1 MSRRRAALAFEEE
14 FLMANGKVI
23 TGYSMP
29 FVALYAAANGVVT
42 YSGGIPLARGVDVS
56 LSVEGGGDNDFYADN
71 VKAESDTQTFS
82 SGTLSLTVDGLKAA
96 ARKLISGVK
105 TTRTVGSGDT
115 KVSFDVY
122 DDDQKMPY
130 VGVGFVVRYMED
142 GVTTYAPIIIKKVKF
157 SPEGLD
163 AATQEEN
170 IDWQTTKLEASIMR
184 DDTANHEWKMIGD
197 DQTTEEAA
205 VAAYKLVLTPSAPA
219 A

>member
-1 MSRRRAALAFEEE
+1 
-14 FLMANGKVI
+14 MANGKVI

-82 SGTLSLTVDGLKAA
+82 SGTLSLTVDGLKAT

-105 TTRTVGSGDT
+105 TTRKEGSGDT
-115 KVSFDVY
+115 AISFDVY
-122 DDDQKMPY
+122 DDKQEMPY

>member
-56 LSVEGGGDNDFYADN
+56 LSVEGGSDNDFYADN
-71 VKAESDTQTFS
+71 VKAESDNQTFS
-82 SGTLSLTVDGLKAA
+82 SGTLSLTVDGLKAT

-105 TTRTVGSGDT
+105 TTRKEGSGET
-115 KVSFDVY
+115 AVSFDVY

-184 DDTANHEWKMIGD
+184 DDTANHEWKMIGE

-205 VAAYKLVLTPSAPA
+205 VAAYKLVLTPA

>member
-1 MSRRRAALAFEEE
+1 
-14 FLMANGKVI
+14 MANGKVI

-105 TTRTVGSGDT
+105 TTRKEGSGDT
-115 KVSFDVY
+115 AISFDVY
-122 DDDQKMPY
+122 DDKQEMPY

-184 DDTANHEWKMIGD
+184 DDTANHEWKMIGE

>member
-56 LSVEGGGDNDFYADN
+56 LSVEGGSDNDFYADN
-71 VKAESDTQTFS
+71 VKAESDNQTFS
-82 SGTLSLTVDGLKAA
+82 SGTLSLTVDGLKEA

-105 TTRTVGSGDT
+105 TTRKEGTGDT
-115 KVSFDVY
+115 AVSFDVY
-122 DDDQKMPY
+122 DDKQEMPY

-170 IDWQTTKLEASIMR
+170 IEWQTTKLEASIMR

-205 VAAYKLVLTPSAPA
+205 VAAYKLVLTPA

>member
-105 TTRTVGSGDT
+105 TTRKEGSGDT
-115 KVSFDVY
+115 AISFDVY
-122 DDDQKMPY
+122 DDKQEMPY

-205 VAAYKLVLTPSAPA
+205 VAAYKLVLTPA

>member
-56 LSVEGGGDNDFYADN
+56 LSVEGGSDNDFYADN

-105 TTRTVGSGDT
+105 TTRKEGTGDT
-115 KVSFDVY
+115 AVSFDVY
-122 DDDQKMPY
+122 DDKQEMPY

-205 VAAYKLVLTPSAPA
+205 VAAYKLVLTPA

>member
-1 MSRRRAALAFEEE
+1 
-14 FLMANGKVI
+14 MANGKVI

-105 TTRTVGSGDT
+105 TTRKEGSGDT
-115 KVSFDVY
+115 AISFDVY
-122 DDDQKMPY
+122 DDKQEMPY

>member
-42 YSGGIPLARGVDVS
+42 YSGGIPLARGVNVS

-71 VKAESDTQTFS
+71 VKAESANQTFS
-82 SGTLSLTVDGLKAA
+82 SGKLSLTVDGLKAA

-105 TTRTVGSGDT
+105 TTRTEGSGDT
-115 KVSFDVY
+115 VVSFDVY

-142 GVTTYAPIIIKKVKF
+142 GVTTYAPVIIKKVKF

-184 DDTANHEWKMIGD
+184 DDTANHEWKMIGE

-205 VAAYKLVLTPSAPA
+205 VAAYKLVLTPA

>member
-1 MSRRRAALAFEEE
+1 
-14 FLMANGKVI
+14 MANGKVI

-105 TTRTVGSGDT
+105 TTRKEGSGET
-115 KVSFDVY
+115 AISFDVY
-122 DDDQKMPY
+122 DDKQEMPY

-184 DDTANHEWKMIGD
+184 DDTANHEWKMIGE

>member
-29 FVALYAAANGVVT
+29 FVALYEAANGVVT

-71 VKAESDTQTFS
+71 VKAESDNQTFS

-105 TTRTVGSGDT
+105 TTRTEGSSDT
-115 KVSFDVY
+115 AVSFDVY

-170 IDWQTTKLEASIMR
+170 IEWQTTKLEASIMR

-205 VAAYKLVLTPSAPA
+205 VAAYKLVLTPA

>member
-1 MSRRRAALAFEEE
+1 
-14 FLMANGKVI
+14 MANGKVI

-56 LSVEGGGDNDFYADN
+56 LSVEGGSDNDFYADN
-71 VKAESDTQTFS
+71 VKAESNNQTFS
-82 SGTLSLTVDGLKAA
+82 SGTLSLTVDGLKEA

-105 TTRTVGSGDT
+105 TTRKEGTGDT
-115 KVSFDVY
+115 AVSFDVY
-122 DDDQKMPY
+122 DDKQEMPY

-170 IDWQTTKLEASIMR
+170 IEWQTTKLEASIMR

-205 VAAYKLVLTPSAPA
+205 VAAYKLVLTPA

>member
-56 LSVEGGGDNDFYADN
+56 LSVEGGSDNDFYADN
-71 VKAESDTQTFS
+71 VKAESDNQTFS

-105 TTRTVGSGDT
+105 TTRKEGTGDT
-115 KVSFDVY
+115 AVSFDVY

-205 VAAYKLVLTPSAPA
+205 VAAYKLVLTPA

>member
-56 LSVEGGGDNDFYADN
+56 LSVEGGSDNDFYADN

-105 TTRTVGSGDT
+105 TTRKEGTGDT
-115 KVSFDVY
+115 AVSFDVY
-122 DDDQKMPY
+122 DDKQEMPY

-184 DDTANHEWKMIGD
+184 DDTANHEWKLIGE

-205 VAAYKLVLTPSAPA
+205 VAAYKLVLTPA

>member
-1 MSRRRAALAFEEE
+1 
-14 FLMANGKVI
+14 MANGKVI

-42 YSGGIPLARGVDVS
+42 YSGGIPLARGVNVS

-71 VKAESDTQTFS
+71 VKAESANQTFS
-82 SGTLSLTVDGLKAA
+82 SGKLSLTVDGLKAA

-105 TTRTVGSGDT
+105 TTRTEGSGDT
-115 KVSFDVY
+115 VVSFDVY

-184 DDTANHEWKMIGD
+184 DDTANHEWKMIGE

-205 VAAYKLVLTPSAPA
+205 VAAYKLVLTPA

>member
-105 TTRTVGSGDT
+105 TTRKEGSGDT
-115 KVSFDVY
+115 AISFDVY
-122 DDDQKMPY
+122 DDKQEMPY

-170 IDWQTTKLEASIMR
+170 IEWQTTKLEASIMR
-184 DDTANHEWKMIGD
+184 DDTANHEWKLIGE

>member
-56 LSVEGGGDNDFYADN
+56 LSVEGGSDNDFYADN
-71 VKAESDTQTFS
+71 VKAESDNQTFS

-105 TTRTVGSGDT
+105 TTRTEGSGDT
-115 KVSFDVY
+115 TVSFDVY

-184 DDTANHEWKMIGD
+184 DDTANHEWKMIGE

-205 VAAYKLVLTPSAPA
+205 VAAYKLVLTPA

>member
-71 VKAESDTQTFS
+71 VKAESDNQTFS

-105 TTRTVGSGDT
+105 TTRTEGSGDT
-115 KVSFDVY
+115 TVSFDVY

-184 DDTANHEWKMIGD
+184 DDTANHEWKMIGE

-205 VAAYKLVLTPSAPA
+205 VAAYKLVLTPA

>member
-56 LSVEGGGDNDFYADN
+56 LSVEGGSDNDFYADN
-71 VKAESDTQTFS
+71 VKAESDNQTFS

-105 TTRTVGSGDT
+105 TTRTEGSGGT
-115 KVSFDVY
+115 TVSFDVY

-184 DDTANHEWKMIGD
+184 DDTATHEWKMIGE

-205 VAAYKLVLTPSAPA
+205 VAAYKLVLTPSA
-219 A
+219 

>member
-56 LSVEGGGDNDFYADN
+56 LSVEGGSDNDFYADN
-71 VKAESDTQTFS
+71 VKAESDNQTFS
-82 SGTLSLTVDGLKAA
+82 SGTLSLTVDGLKEA

-105 TTRTVGSGDT
+105 TTRKEGTGDT
-115 KVSFDVY
+115 AVSFDVY
-122 DDDQKMPY
+122 DDKQEMPY

-205 VAAYKLVLTPSAPA
+205 VAAYKLVLTPA

>member
-1 MSRRRAALAFEEE
+1 
-14 FLMANGKVI
+14 MANGKVI

-42 YSGGIPLARGVDVS
+42 YSGGLPLARGVDVS

-105 TTRTVGSGDT
+105 TTRKEGSGDT
-115 KVSFDVY
+115 AISFDVY
-122 DDDQKMPY
+122 DDKQEMPY

-184 DDTANHEWKMIGD
+184 DDTANHEWKMIGE

>member
-1 MSRRRAALAFEEE
+1 
-14 FLMANGKVI
+14 MANGKVI

-56 LSVEGGGDNDFYADN
+56 LSVEGGSDNDFYADN
-71 VKAESDTQTFS
+71 VKAESDNQTFS
-82 SGTLSLTVDGLKAA
+82 SGTLSLTVDGLKEA

-105 TTRTVGSGDT
+105 TTRKEGTGDT
-115 KVSFDVY
+115 AVSFDVY
-122 DDDQKMPY
+122 DDKQEMPY

-184 DDTANHEWKMIGD
+184 DDTANHEWKLIGE

-205 VAAYKLVLTPSAPA
+205 VAAYKLVLTPA

>member
-56 LSVEGGGDNDFYADN
+56 LSVEGGSDNDFYADN
-71 VKAESDTQTFS
+71 VKAESDNQTFS

-105 TTRTVGSGDT
+105 TTRTEGSGDT
-115 KVSFDVY
+115 KVSFDIY

>member
-56 LSVEGGGDNDFYADN
+56 LSVEGGSDNDFYADN
-71 VKAESDTQTFS
+71 VKAESNNQTFS
-82 SGTLSLTVDGLKAA
+82 SGTLSLTVDGLKEA

-105 TTRTVGSGDT
+105 TTRKEGTGDT
-115 KVSFDVY
+115 AVSFDVY
-122 DDDQKMPY
+122 DDKQEMPY

-170 IDWQTTKLEASIMR
+170 IEWQTTKLEASIMR

-205 VAAYKLVLTPSAPA
+205 VAAYKLVLTPA

>member
-56 LSVEGGGDNDFYADN
+56 LSVEGGSDNDFYADN
-71 VKAESDTQTFS
+71 VKAESDNQTFS
-82 SGTLSLTVDGLKAA
+82 SGTLSLTVDGLKAT

-105 TTRTVGSGDT
+105 TTRKEGSGET
-115 KVSFDVY
+115 AVSFDVY

-205 VAAYKLVLTPSAPA
+205 VAAYKLVLTPA

>member
-56 LSVEGGGDNDFYADN
+56 LSVEGGSDNDFYADN

-105 TTRTVGSGDT
+105 TTRKEGTGDT
-115 KVSFDVY
+115 AVSFDVY
-122 DDDQKMPY
+122 DDKQEMPY

-170 IDWQTTKLEASIMR
+170 IEWQTTKLEASIMR
-184 DDTANHEWKMIGD
+184 DDTANHEWKLIGE

-205 VAAYKLVLTPSAPA
+205 VAAYKLVLTPA

>member
-56 LSVEGGGDNDFYADN
+56 LSVEGGSDNDFYADN
-71 VKAESDTQTFS
+71 VKAESDNQTFS

-105 TTRTVGSGDT
+105 TTRKEGTGDT
-115 KVSFDVY
+115 AVSFDVY

-130 VGVGFVVRYMED
+130 VGVGFVIRYMED

-184 DDTANHEWKMIGD
+184 DDTANHEWKLIGE

-205 VAAYKLVLTPSAPA
+205 VAAYKLVLTPA

>member
-1 MSRRRAALAFEEE
+1 
-14 FLMANGKVI
+14 MANGKVI

-56 LSVEGGGDNDFYADN
+56 LSVEGGSDNDFYADN
-71 VKAESDTQTFS
+71 VKAESNNQTFS
-82 SGTLSLTVDGLKAA
+82 SGTLSLTVDGLKEA

-105 TTRTVGSGDT
+105 TTRKEGTGDT
-115 KVSFDVY
+115 AVSFDVY
-122 DDDQKMPY
+122 DDKQEMPY

-205 VAAYKLVLTPSAPA
+205 VAAYKLVLTPA

>member
-1 MSRRRAALAFEEE
+1 
-14 FLMANGKVI
+14 MANGKVI

-105 TTRTVGSGDT
+105 TTRKEGSGDT
-115 KVSFDVY
+115 AISFDVY
-122 DDDQKMPY
+122 DDKQEMPY

-205 VAAYKLVLTPSAPA
+205 VAAYKLVLTPA

>member
-1 MSRRRAALAFEEE
+1 
-14 FLMANGKVI
+14 MANGKVI

-105 TTRTVGSGDT
+105 TTRKEGSGDT
-115 KVSFDVY
+115 AISFDVY
-122 DDDQKMPY
+122 DDKQEMPY

-184 DDTANHEWKMIGD
+184 DDTANHEWKMIGE

-205 VAAYKLVLTPSAPA
+205 VAAYKLVLTPSAPSA
-219 A
+219 PSA

>member
-1 MSRRRAALAFEEE
+1 
-14 FLMANGKVI
+14 MANGKVI

-56 LSVEGGGDNDFYADN
+56 LSVEGGSDNDFYADN

-82 SGTLSLTVDGLKAA
+82 SGTLSLTVDGLKEA

-105 TTRTVGSGDT
+105 TTRKEGTGDT
-115 KVSFDVY
+115 AVSFDVY
-122 DDDQKMPY
+122 DDKQEMPY

-205 VAAYKLVLTPSAPA
+205 VAAYKLVLTPA

>member
-56 LSVEGGGDNDFYADN
+56 LSVEGGSDNDFYADN

-105 TTRTVGSGDT
+105 TTRKEGSGDT
-115 KVSFDVY
+115 AISFDVY
-122 DDDQKMPY
+122 DDKQEMPY

-184 DDTANHEWKMIGD
+184 DDTANHEWKLVGE

>member
-105 TTRTVGSGDT
+105 TTRKEGTGDT
-115 KVSFDVY
+115 AISFDVY
-122 DDDQKMPY
+122 DDKQVMPY

>member
-56 LSVEGGGDNDFYADN
+56 LSVEGGSDNDFYADN
-71 VKAESDTQTFS
+71 VKAESNTQTFS
-82 SGTLSLTVDGLKAA
+82 SGKLSLTVDGLKAA

-105 TTRTVGSGDT
+105 TTRKEGSGDT
-115 KVSFDVY
+115 AISFDVY
-122 DDDQKMPY
+122 DDKQEMPY

-184 DDTANHEWKMIGD
+184 DDTANHEWKLIGD

-205 VAAYKLVLTPSAPA
+205 VAAYKLVLTPA

>member
-1 MSRRRAALAFEEE
+1 
-14 FLMANGKVI
+14 MANGKVI

-56 LSVEGGGDNDFYADN
+56 LSVEGGSDNDFYADN
-71 VKAESDTQTFS
+71 VKAESDNQTFS
-82 SGTLSLTVDGLKAA
+82 SGTLSLTVDGLKEA

-105 TTRTVGSGDT
+105 TTRKEGTGDT
-115 KVSFDVY
+115 AVSFDVY
-122 DDDQKMPY
+122 DDKQEMPY

-205 VAAYKLVLTPSAPA
+205 VAAYKLVLTPA